1 MISHICRN
9 LKKKTLIETD
19 NTSMVPK
26 VDGMGKGEEKY
37 IVPIWRLISSGDVIH
52 YMIAM
57 AENTVQCTW
66 KLVRE

>member
-1 MISHICRN
+1 
-9 LKKKTLIETD
+9 
-19 NTSMVPK
+19 MVPK

-57 AENTVQCTW
+57 AKNTVQCTW